1 VETTHH
7 AERTDD
13 PGPGDAG
20 AGDAGTDLEKPAGD
34 AGSDTPEPPLALG
47 AGSDD
52 AFKTR
57 FLIPLLLPLLSM
69 LAVAVYVLNI
79 SRVFLSGSSTGA
91 LIVATII
98 TVSILGFAALISAHP
113 RLRTSSLTMVV
124 ALVVIIVIG
133 AGLTTIGP
141 SLKSK
146 EAAKANPFVNPS
158 GAAVA
163 QLNVTAESTLTF
175 DASAYPVTVPG
186 SSGVVQVNYS
196 GATNHTLAIDNPK
209 YNGFQ
214 LSSAGSPRTG
224 KVLLSPGTYTIY
236 CTIDSHRAL
245 GMQATVTVTAAS
257 GASGST
263 GSTTT
268 TTTAK

>member
-1 VETTHH
+1 MTDTTTDDE
-7 AERTDD
+7 ERTDD
-13 PGPGDAG
+13 AGSGDAG
-20 AGDAGTDLEKPAGD
+20 ASDTGTDLERPADD
-34 AGSDTPEPPLALG
+34 AGSGTPAPPLPLG

-98 TVSILGFAALISAHP
+98 TVAILGVSALISAHP

-146 EAAKANPFVNPS
+146 EAATVNPFVNVKGTP
-158 GAAVA
+158 VA
-163 QLNVTAESTLTF
+163 QLNVTAEPTITF
-175 DASAYPVTVPG
+175 DAKQYTVSAG
-186 SSGVVQVNYS
+186 IVQVNY
-196 GATNHTLAIDNPK
+196 G
-209 YNGFQ
+209 
-214 LSSAGSPRTG
+214 
-224 KVLLSPGTYTIY
+224 
-236 CTIDSHRAL
+236 
-245 GMQATVTVTAAS
+245 
-257 GASGST
+257 GASGHT
-263 GSTTT
+263 
-268 TTTAK
+268 